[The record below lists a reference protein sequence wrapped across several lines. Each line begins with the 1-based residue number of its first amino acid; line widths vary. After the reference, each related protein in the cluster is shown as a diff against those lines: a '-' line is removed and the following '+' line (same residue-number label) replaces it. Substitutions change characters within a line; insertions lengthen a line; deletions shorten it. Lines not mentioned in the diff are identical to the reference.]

1 MDLRT
6 QIFLARSWVAELE
19 GLLLLEE
26 SGLGPPLQEEGNI
39 MALSLGGVTPAEIK
53 AGLEA
58 VDTLVELV
66 EKLPFVSSNGTVKT
80 ALTDLDTGLK
90 WAETAAGDL

>member
-6 QIFLARSWVAELE
+6 EIFLARARLAELE

-26 SGLGPPLQEEGNI
+26 SGLGTQKEGTI
-39 MALSLGGVTPAEIK
+39 MALSLGVSPAEIT

-66 EKLPFVSSNGTVKT
+66 EKLPFVSSNGTAKT
-80 ALTDLDTGLK
+80 VLGDLDTGLK
-90 WAETAAGDL
+90 WAQTVL